1 VDHPPN
7 VPAGSLP
14 RLFPLP
20 QGAHTPGELK
30 QPRTGLAGR
39 TACGNLGVV
48 NDDESTAAPEYENG
62 WRWQDPRWQEW
73 TGNEPVNLLL
83 EAVRRAV
90 DIRDRTAARTN
101 LSARA
106 VILVDVLNALCK
118 SLQVDDSDIW
128 NGSDLWN
135 DPEFGEGYDEG
146 AFWKARSE
154 GREKRT

>member
-1 VDHPPN
+1 MN
-7 VPAGSLP
+7 
-14 RLFPLP
+14 
-20 QGAHTPGELK
+20 
-30 QPRTGLAGR
+30 
-39 TACGNLGVV
+39 N
-48 NDDESTAAPEYENG
+48 DESAAAPEHVNG
-62 WRWQDPRWQEW
+62 WRWQDPRWQER
-73 TGNEPVNLLL
+73 TGNDPAKLLL

-118 SLQVDDSDIW
+118 ALQVDGSDIW

-135 DPEFGEGYDEG
+135 APEFGDGYDEG

-154 GREKRT
+154 GREQPT